1 MLAQI
6 FTFAQR
12 DRLPTGNGR
21 RVDNTYL
28 SGARWRRPVS
38 PQFDRVRTKEARMS
52 YYLMQVAY
60 NPEGWQVL
68 VKNPQNRVEA
78 VRPAI
83 EGLGGKIENA
93 WYSFGEYD
101 VTLIVQMPD
110 NISAAAL
117 SITFAAGG
125 ALKTVKTTPLLTA
138 TEAMEAMK
146 RAGTAGYRAASAG

>member
-1 MLAQI
+1 
-6 FTFAQR
+6 
-12 DRLPTGNGR
+12 
-21 RVDNTYL
+21 
-28 SGARWRRPVS
+28 
-38 PQFDRVRTKEARMS
+38 MS
-52 YYLMQVAY
+52 HYLMQVAY
-60 NPEGWQVL
+60 TPEGWQTL

-101 VTLIVQMPD
+101 VTLVMQMPD

-117 SITFAAGG
+117 SIAFAAGG

-146 RAGTAGYRAASAG
+146 RASKTGYRAASAGQSND

>member
-1 MLAQI
+1 
-6 FTFAQR
+6 
-12 DRLPTGNGR
+12 
-21 RVDNTYL
+21 
-28 SGARWRRPVS
+28 
-38 PQFDRVRTKEARMS
+38 MS

-60 NPEGWQVL
+60 TPEGWQTL
-68 VKNPQNRVEA
+68 VKSPQNRVEA
-78 VRPAI
+78 VRPSI

-101 VTLIVQMPD
+101 VTLVLQMPD
-110 NISAAAL
+110 NVSAAAL

-146 RAGTAGYRAASAG
+146 KASTAGYRAASAS